1 MILSTA
7 QTISMI
13 IHLIILVATTPTTT
27 TTKIHDKDKNKMKL
41 LIAILTLTLSMA
53 SFSEERFFEGE
64 PAYKT
69 KHRQYM
75 LDKHCDIE
83 CLKLVMAAFSARPYF
98 CLIKVEKA
106 TDKPWLNRLGSWS
119 VDDYSFSS
127 YTSNYTNWLTA
138 LFLVDHEK
146 EPDFSDFLMLAQAVV
161 INAKFEVEK
170 QCLAAGGKIKW
181 R

>member
-1 MILSTA
+1 MH
-7 QTISMI
+7 QF
-13 IHLIILVATTPTTT
+13 LVLTV

-69 KHRQYM
+69 KYRQYM

-83 CLKLVMAAFSARPYF
+83 CLKLVMAALSSRAYY
-98 CLIKVEKA
+98 CLINVEKA
-106 TDKPWLNRLGSWS
+106 SDKPWLNRLGRWS
-119 VDDYSFSS
+119 RTGYTFSDIS
-127 YTSNYTNWLTA
+127 SNYINWLTA
-138 LFLVDHEK
+138 LFLVVHEK
-146 EPDFSDFLMLAQAVV
+146 EPDFSDFLLRAEMVV
-161 INAKFEVEK
+161 INARFEVEK